1 MRNMKK
7 RFIIRLAAAFVAV
20 FLAFV
25 ISTTF
30 QGERVRVEVCMAFRG
45 HSDCRTASARN
56 REQAVRTA
64 VTNACAQLASGVTD
78 SMQCENTPP
87 ESINLR

>member
-1 MRNMKK
+1 MKNRK
-7 RFIIRLAAAFVAV
+7 KTILIAVAFVAI

-25 ISTTF
+25 VSTTF

-45 HSDCRTASARN
+45 HNDCRTASARN
-56 REQAVRTA
+56 RQEAIRTA